1 VGTTLAGAPPLAGV
15 AAPGSAATAAAARRA
30 RLLIAALVGGVLFAL
45 LPFLPGLLGAVILRF
60 AAAPVHRRFVA
71 RLGARGAA
79 VASTL
84 LVTVALLAP
93 AMLVTLLL
101 VQQTPQALR
110 ALENGVVFR
119 WLAALRLGPL
129 ELGTLVS
136 TGTGS
141 MVAWLS
147 RQAFSAFGSLTRATL
162 NLLVALFTLYYLLRS
177 HGAEWRWVVRVL
189 PFSAGAADRLR
200 ERFHAATEAM
210 VLGVLL
216 TALLQ
221 GVIVGAAFAAV
232 GLSDPLFW
240 GVVTGCVSVLPVLGS
255 SLVWL
260 PGVIVL
266 LSEGR
271 YAAAGVLA
279 FVGAVFASN
288 LDNLLRPIV
297 YRRVSNLHPLTTLV
311 GAFAG
316 ARLFGI
322 VGLLLGPLAI
332 TYVFE
337 LVRLYE
343 AEYGSPIAA
352 GPSDGAGGGV
362 AATAA

>member
-1 VGTTLAGAPPLAGV
+1 MGTALDDAAPLAGAGAQPPWSD
-15 AAPGSAATAAAARRA
+15 AAPRRA
-30 RLLIAALVGGVLFAL
+30 RLLIAVLVGGVLFAL

-60 AAAPVHRRFVA
+60 AAAPVHRRLVR

-84 LVTVALLAP
+84 LVAVALLAP

-101 VQQTPQALR
+101 VQETPQALR
-110 ALENGVVFR
+110 AVEDGVVFR
-119 WLAALRLGPL
+119 WLAALRIGRLD
-129 ELGTLVS
+129 LGTLVQA
-136 TGTGS
+136 GMGS
-141 MVAWLS
+141 IAAWLS
-147 RQAFSAFGSLTRATL
+147 REAVVAVGSLTRATL
-162 NLLVALFTLYYLLRS
+162 NLLVALFTLYYLLLS
-177 HGAEWRWVVRVL
+177 HGAEWRWIARHL
-189 PFSAGAADRLR
+189 PFSAGAAERLR

-216 TALLQ
+216 TAVLQ
-221 GVIVGAAFAAV
+221 GVIVGAGFAAV

-240 GVVTGCVSVLPVLGS
+240 GVVTACVSVLPVLGS

-260 PGVIVL
+260 PGVVVL
-266 LSEGR
+266 LTEGR
-271 YAAAGVLA
+271 YAAAGVLTL
-279 FVGAVFASN
+279 VGAVLASN
-288 LDNLLRPIV
+288 LDNVLRPIV
-297 YRRVSNLHPLTTLV
+297 YRRVSNLHPLTTFV

-343 AEYGSPIAA
+343 TEYGPAFVAGPAEAA
-352 GPSDGAGGGV
+352 GDAVARTPS
-362 AATAA
+362 